1 MPLPKSAGRDICAQ
15 HGKAV
20 VFPEQ
25 DTGNGTKI
33 DIAVEKSTGL
43 WLYEIKTST
52 CIRTCIREGLAQL
65 MEYAFWSQGL
75 TAARLI
81 IVGEAQ
87 TDAGAIHYL
96 DTLRKRF
103 GLPVYYS
110 RLDYARRTLG
120 GEE

>member
-1 MPLPKSAGRDICAQ
+1 MPLPKSAGRDICAR

-20 VFPEQ
+20 VFAEQ

-110 RLDYARRTLG
+110 RLDYARRALCS
-120 GEE
+120 EE